1 MGMPQNA
8 SLTSSPNFDM
18 SQKLLFVTPKID
30 ETHDD
35 LAFASLWAKA
45 FQNSGFDVTVICT
58 NKGPNSLTIPVY
70 SLGGERGASRALQF
84 LRFQKLIVSL
94 KYDRVFVHMTPRW
107 LGAGAW
113 LWMLRRIPAYLWFT
127 HYTRTLALRI
137 GEHAVKRMFAATKDS
152 LPQYEGDP
160 RKVVTG
166 HGIDTMFWDVPEL
179 PENERE
185 PATHLLAVHR
195 ISRSKRL
202 ELILKA
208 LAILPPEYRLTHYGR
223 PQDPRIDP
231 AYAEEIE
238 TLVRD
243 LKLSDRV
250 KFMGSRPM
258 PELRAVY
265 PRFRTF
271 INMVPKTIDK
281 TALEAMYAGLTP
293 VLAPD
298 QAEAIGWKDH
308 PVDDSP
314 EAIAD
319 FIRALQLRSR
329 SELRQVVQERHS
341 LSALIEKMAVY
352 IRPGK

>member
-1 MGMPQNA
+1 MNNGN
-8 SLTSSPNFDM
+8 LR
-18 SQKLLFVTPKID
+18 LLFITPKID

-45 FQNSGFDVTVICT
+45 FQDAGFDVTVICT
-58 NKGPNSLTIPVY
+58 NKGANSLTVPVH
-70 SLGGERGASRALQF
+70 SLGGERGASRLIQF
-84 LRFQKLIVSL
+84 LRFQKLIVTL

-113 LWMLRRIPAYLWFT
+113 WWMLRRIPAYLWFT

-166 HGIDTMFWDVPEL
+166 HGIDTKFWDVPEL
-179 PENERE
+179 PDDERE

-195 ISRSKRL
+195 ISRSKRF
-202 ELILKA
+202 ELVLKA
-208 LAILPPEYRLTHYGR
+208 LALLPTEYRITHYGR

-238 TLVRD
+238 RLVRE
-243 LKLSDRV
+243 LNLSDRV
-250 KFMGSRPM
+250 RFMGSRPM
-258 PELRAVY
+258 PELRGIY
-265 PRFRTF
+265 PHYQTF

-293 VLAPD
+293 ILAPD
-298 QAEAIGWKDH
+298 QAEAIGWPYH

-314 EAIAD
+314 EAIAE
-319 FIRALQLRSR
+319 FIRNLVPKSR
-329 SELRQVVQERHS
+329 EELRKVVEERHS
-341 LSALIEKMAVY
+341 LAALIEKMAAY
-352 IRPGK
+352 IRPGN

>member
-1 MGMPQNA
+1 MNSNRPR
-8 SLTSSPNFDM
+8 
-18 SQKLLFVTPKID
+18 LLFITPKID

-35 LAFASLWAKA
+35 LAFASLWASA
-45 FQNSGFDVTVICT
+45 FEDAGFETTVICT
-58 NKGPNSLTIPVY
+58 NMGPHGLTVPVY
-70 SLGGERGASRALQF
+70 SLGGEKGANRLTQL
-84 LRFQKLIVSL
+84 LRFQWLIMTL

-107 LGAGAW
+107 LCAGSW
-113 LWMLRRIPAYLWFT
+113 WWILRQIPTYLWFT

-160 RKVVTG
+160 RKIVTG
-166 HGIDTMFWDVPEL
+166 HGIDTNFWNVPDRFDE
-179 PENERE
+179 ERE
-185 PATHLLAVHR
+185 PITHLLAVHR
-195 ISRSKRL
+195 ISRSKRF

-208 LAILPPEYRLTHYGR
+208 LALLPSEYRVTHYGR
-223 PQDPRIDP
+223 PQDPRQDL

-238 TLVRD
+238 GLVRD
-243 LKLSDRV
+243 LNLSDRV
-250 KFMGSRPM
+250 TFMGSCPM
-258 PELRAVY
+258 SELRSVY

-281 TALEAMYAGLTP
+281 TALEAMFSGLTP

-298 QAEAIGWKDH
+298 QAEAIGWGEH

-319 FIRALQLRSR
+319 FIWHLQPVMHERLRH
-329 SELRQVVQERHS
+329 VVKEHHS
-341 LSALIEKMAVY
+341 LSALIEKMSVY
-352 IRPGK
+352 IRPGE